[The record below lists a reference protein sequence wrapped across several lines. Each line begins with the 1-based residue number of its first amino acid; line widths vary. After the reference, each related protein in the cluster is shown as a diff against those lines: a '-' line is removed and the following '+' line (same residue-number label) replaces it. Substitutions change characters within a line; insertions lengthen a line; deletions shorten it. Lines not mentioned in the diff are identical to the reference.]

1 MYSNPSAMPL
11 PGEHAGA
18 GEQPEKFM
26 IFNPADAAIVKHFDI
41 NENNLKTEKFK
52 IMNPPREPRRITA

>member
-1 MYSNPSAMPL
+1 MLL

-41 NENNLKTEKFK
+41 KENNLKTEKFK
-52 IMNPPREPRRITA
+52 IMNPPRESRRITA